1 MTSSPASSRAG
12 RASGP
17 SSPRVVWV
25 AAIAFTRGYG
35 AGGMLTAAL
44 SLSVFTVI
52 VGVGQMFVITLGPGN
67 VDPSLPA
74 VHTALPARWR

>member
-1 MTSSPASSRAG
+1 MIGIVERLESKPWIWSFIGAAL
-12 RASGP
+12 
-17 SSPRVVWV
+17 VWV

-52 VGVGQMFVITLGPGN
+52 GENGVKFM
-67 VDPSLPA
+67 
-74 VHTALPARWR
+74 